1 MMKPTAMML
10 ALIPVFAASNSFAA
24 DETATDSRVEVIK
37 DLGEIVVR
45 GETFANKM
53 GTQRV
58 REDEIARRPSTNGNL
73 TELLKSNPNV
83 QFSNSAENSRSG
95 GEIRPDEVSFH
106 GEKYY
111 NNNFTIDGI
120 SNNDNLNP
128 GSNNYTQEQPQGA
141 NPWDL
146 PAGGTQS
153 FWIDS
158 SLVKNVEVFDSNVSA
173 KYGGFTGG
181 LVNAELKDP
190 DTSKAGG
197 KIFYRTTRD
206 EWADFHIAEADK
218 EDFIQ
223 TDSIYDQPQFR
234 KQQYGVMV
242 NQPINDKAAIL
253 FSWNKTDSKI
263 PYTFGALR
271 DADQTTGVWGENLY
285 STNQRRSSE
294 TFLLRGSYHTDSGDS
309 IKATAMYSPHE
320 SKYTLPNNIDGFYN
334 IKGGGLR
341 FDVDWE
347 RELSWGGMKS
357 QIAYRKTGDSIK
369 YDADTYRIYRRSASI
384 PYRANGATVTNG
396 GYGAY
401 ETEKSTLTF
410 KQDYNGNAFN
420 TGAVK
425 HRIGFGWQIDKADA
439 KYKRETAANLYN
451 YAASTRVVC
460 GDANECIDGEQYA
473 NRWTHYPTRN
483 VKVDD
488 STYSFYVQDNMSWKN
503 LSVNAGLRFDRNS
516 FLGNN
521 NIAPRLAVA
530 YDAFGDNSTRFFGG
544 LNRYYSASMLAYALR
559 QQIGNNTVYTRSLSG
574 TTLSDWTYNSD
585 GVGGSV
591 SYDVSGLKT
600 PYSDEAVLGVTQK
613 MLGSVWTLK
622 WVHRNGK
629 DQLTRRRRSDTDT
642 TRILTNDGWSKNN
655 TFTLAVAPAKKMEF
669 KYAEIDWNVGL
680 QVQRTKTNNSY
691 YDDTAIDT
699 TDYAI
704 YNGQLQYKDE
714 LPPTDFNAPWK
725 AFVNLN
731 TYFPRL
737 RLHWD
742 QRFSW
747 TGSREYRYAAGDVS
761 CTSSTYRAACGSYN
775 GTATLYRDASL
786 GSALFVDWR
795 LAYKQPMPFGHELEV
810 TADINNVFNKRQPVV
825 TSSST
830 SYKMGRNYWL
840 GVSYKW

>member
-1 MMKPTAMML
+1 MKPNAIML
-10 ALIPVFAASNSFAA
+10 ALLPVFAASNGFAA
-24 DETATDSRVEVIK
+24 DETETLDSRVELIK
-37 DLGEIVVR
+37 DLGEVVVR

-58 REDEIARRPSTNGNL
+58 REEDIARRPGTNGNL
-73 TELLKSNPNV
+73 TELLKNNPNV
-83 QFSNSAENSRSG
+83 QFSNTAGNSRSG

-128 GSNNYTQEQPQGA
+128 GSNNYTQKTPLGA

-158 SLVKNVEVFDSNVSA
+158 SLVKNVEVFDSNISA
-173 KYGGFTGG
+173 KYGNFTGG
-181 LVNAELKDP
+181 LVNAELK
-190 DTSKAGG
+190 SGYAKSSG

-206 EWADFHIAEADK
+206 EWADFHIAEKDR

-223 TDSIYDQPQFR
+223 TASVYDQPQFR
-234 KQQYGVMV
+234 KQQYGVMI
-242 NQPINDKAAIL
+242 NQPINEKAAVL
-253 FSWNKTDSKI
+253 FSYNKTDSKI

-271 DADQTTGVWGENLY
+271 DAGQDKAVWGKNLY

-294 TFLLRGSYHTDSGDS
+294 TFLLRGSYHADSGDVV
-309 IKATAMYSPHE
+309 KATAMYSPHK
-320 SKYTLPNNIDGFYN
+320 SKYTLPNNIDGLYTA
-334 IKGGGLR
+334 KGGGLR
-341 FDVDWE
+341 FDADWE
-347 RELSWGGMKS
+347 RDLSWANMKS
-357 QIAYRKTGDSIK
+357 QIAYRKTGDNMK
-369 YDADTYRIYRRSASI
+369 YDADTYRIYRRSAGI

-396 GYGAY
+396 GYGEF
-401 ETEKSTLTF
+401 ETEKSTVTL
-410 KQDYNGNAFN
+410 KQDYNLNAFE

-425 HRIGFGWQIDKADA
+425 HRIGFGWQFDKADA
-439 KYKRETAANLYN
+439 KYKRSSEANLYN
-451 YAASTRVVC
+451 YTASNRVEC
-460 GDANECIDGEQYA
+460 GDANECIGGEQYA
-473 NRWTHYPTRN
+473 ARWTHYPTRN

-488 STYSFYVQDNMSWKN
+488 STYSLYIQDNMSWKN
-503 LSVNAGLRFDRNS
+503 LSINAGLRFDRNS

-530 YDAFGDNSTRFFGG
+530 YDVFGDTSTRLFGG
-544 LNRYYSASMLAYALR
+544 LNRYYSASMLAYKLR
-559 QQIGNNTVYTRSLSG
+559 QEIGNNHVYTRKLNG
-574 TTLSDWTYNSD
+574 KTLSDWTYDSS
-585 GVGGSV
+585 GVGGTV
-591 SYDVSGLKT
+591 RYDVSNLKT

-613 MLGSVWTLK
+613 MFDSIWTLK

-629 DQLTRRRRSDTDT
+629 DQLTRVRRSETDS

-655 TFTLAVAPAKKMEF
+655 TFTLAVSPTGKLAW
-669 KYAEIDWNVGL
+669 KYAEIDWNVGV

-691 YDDTAIDT
+691 YDDTA
-699 TDYAI
+699 TDVAEKAI
-704 YNGQLQYKDE
+704 YNNQLLDTQS
-714 LPPTDFNAPWK
+714 LPAADFNAPWK
-725 AFVNLN
+725 AFVSLN

-747 TGSREYRYAAGDVS
+747 TASRKYRYAAGDVS
-761 CTSSTYRAACGSYN
+761 CTSSRYSAVCGDYN
-775 GTATLYRDASL
+775 GTAALYKDAAL

-795 LAYKQPMPFGHELEV
+795 FAYKQPMPFGHELEV
-810 TADINNVFNKRQPVV
+810 TADINNVFNKKQPVV
-825 TSSST
+825 SSGT